1 MMKKRKGRPKAVEA
15 KKQYTIMLRPSVV
28 EEIDQ
33 LAEELKMTRSQLM
46 SNLIQVGLDD
56 ARVFKKA
63 GLFKVIMAGG
73 EIAEKLRKAFFT
85 GNLDFLEE
93 DDEGVMHK

>member
-1 MMKKRKGRPKAVEA
+1 MMKSKQGRPKAVEA

-28 EEIDQ
+28 EEIDKI
-33 LAEELKMTRSQLM
+33 AEELNLTRSQFM

-56 ARVFKKA
+56 ARLFNKA
-63 GLFKVIMAGG
+63 GLFKIIMAGG
-73 EIAEKLRKAFFT
+73 KLAEKMKRAFFV

-93 DDEGVMHK
+93 DDEAKDKS